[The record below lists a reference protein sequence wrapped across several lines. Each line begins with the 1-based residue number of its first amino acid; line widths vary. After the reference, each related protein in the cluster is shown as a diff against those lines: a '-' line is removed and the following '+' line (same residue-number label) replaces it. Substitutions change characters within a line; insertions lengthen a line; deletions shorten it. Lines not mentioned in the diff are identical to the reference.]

1 MKILAIDT
9 SSVTASAALCED
21 EQLLGEVYVH
31 VPQTHSET
39 LMPAACELLRRCGTA
54 FSELNLLAV
63 SVGPG
68 SFTGVRI
75 GVAAVKGI
83 AVACGIPCV
92 GVSSLE
98 AAAWNVPFFAGTI
111 CAAMDARRNQ
121 VYTALFASSPA
132 GLERLC
138 PDHAQQIE
146 ELSKK
151 IPDGPVLLV
160 GDGAELCYNAF
171 KDHRLCF
178 LAPNRLRYVHAA
190 AVAALGLH
198 TFRAGHSLSPDQLL
212 PVYLR
217 LPQAERE
224 LRARIAQEHQERGT
238 SA

>member
-39 LMPAACELLRRCGTA
+39 LMPAVCELLRRCGVD
-54 FSELNLLAV
+54 FSELELLAV
-63 SVGPG
+63 STGPG

-75 GVAAVKGI
+75 GVAAVKGMAI
-83 AVACGIPCV
+83 SCGIPCV
-92 GVSSLE
+92 GVSALE
-98 AAAWNVPFFAGTI
+98 AAAWNAPFFTGTI
-111 CAAMDARRNQ
+111 CAAMDARRRQ
-121 VYTALFASSPA
+121 VYHALFASSPA

-138 PDHAQQIE
+138 PDYAVQIE
-146 ELSKK
+146 ELSEKL
-151 IPDGPVLLV
+151 PDEPILLV

-171 KDHRLCF
+171 KEHHVCY
-178 LAPNRLRYVHAA
+178 LAPDRQRYVHAG
-190 AVAALGLH
+190 AVAAMGLRA
-198 TFRAGHSLSPDQLL
+198 FRTGQQLPPEQLL

-224 LRARIAQEHQERGT
+224 LRAKMAQKQKERGT
-238 SA
+238 SV